1 MKIVSNQ
8 ENSIT
13 LYLQEWKK
21 YSPGY
26 YRELKDIYFNRVDTH
41 SLISTLA
48 QSGILQINELRQGL
62 SIETSSYVGKIQLE
76 NVQIVIEPKIEEFE
90 LLHLLRYA
98 YNLRNLKLLS
108 STHFSFTSNIFHDIL
123 IFQLINEIRELFK
136 KNLLRRYQRLEED
149 LAIPRGQINVNKY
162 ACKYQTETFAI
173 PCIYYPRVK
182 NCIFNQVLLAGLV
195 LAQGMTDDQFLKINI
210 KKLIY
215 LFKDEIETIPLSSQL
230 LDRVFQKMNRLW
242 NSYLPTLKIIEILY
256 HSNAISFKMN
266 ERKISLPGFLFD
278 MNHFFQALVSRFFH
292 DYLPEFHVT
301 DQYRLQGM
309 INYLPEYNPKNR
321 KSPTPRPDFI
331 IQEDGKIVAIID
343 TKYRDLWENNLPPD
357 MLYQLAIYALSQS
370 DNPTSIILYPVSH
383 SYAQE
388 ARLVVNEPTLGRV
401 RATIILRPINL
412 LQIEE
417 IIKEKDIIYNQRA
430 GNSYARSLVF
440 GD

>member
-8 ENSIT
+8 ENLIT
-13 LYLQEWKK
+13 LYLHEWKK
-21 YSPGY
+21 YSPDN
-26 YRELKDIYFNRVDTH
+26 YRELKDIIFRRVNTH
-41 SLISTLA
+41 SLITMLA

-76 NVQIVIEPKIEEFE
+76 NVQIVIQPKIKEFK
-90 LLHLLRYA
+90 LLNLLQYA
-98 YNLRNLKLLS
+98 YDLRDLKLLS
-108 STHFSFTSNIFHDIL
+108 FTHFSFTSNLFHDIL

-136 KNLLRRYQRLEED
+136 KNLFLRYQQCEED
-149 LAIPRGQINVNKY
+149 LAIPRGQINLNKY
-162 ACKYQTETFAI
+162 ACRYQKETFTI

-195 LAQGMTDDQFLKINI
+195 LAQGMTDDQLLKTNI

-215 LFKDEIETIPLSSQL
+215 LFKDEIETILLSFQL

-242 NSYLPTLKIIEILY
+242 ISYLPALKIIKILY
-256 HSNAISFKMN
+256 RSNAISFNMN

-292 DYLPEFHVT
+292 DYIPEFHVT

-357 MLYQLAIYALSQS
+357 MLYQLAIYALSQG

-388 ARLVVNEPTLGRV
+388 ARLVINEPILGRT
-401 RATIILRPINL
+401 RAKVILRPINL
-412 LQIEE
+412 LRIDE
-417 IIKEKDIIYNQRA
+417 IITERDTIYNQQS
-430 GNSYARSLVF
+430 GNLYAKSLVF